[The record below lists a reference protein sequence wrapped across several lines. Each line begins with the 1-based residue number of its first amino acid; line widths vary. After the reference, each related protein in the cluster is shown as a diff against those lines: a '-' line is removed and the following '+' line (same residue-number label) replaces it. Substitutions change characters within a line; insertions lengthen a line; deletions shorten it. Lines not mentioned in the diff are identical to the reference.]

1 MKSVGTMFFVPI
13 QLFSVKSKKE
23 PKCLAWNPKKKS
35 FWPVNRG
42 RYKSQALVS
51 YIFVYYLR
59 LSIVPFS
66 YGQNRKE
73 QVVLTRCRIGHSRLT
88 HSYLLNNEERPE
100 CIPCNSNFSLKYVL
114 IECVVVADVRQTFYN
129 TKQGRIQDLWLGG
142 AWVGEGSGD
151 RLMS

>member
-1 MKSVGTMFFVPI
+1 MF
-13 QLFSVKSKKE
+13 SMEAKKTRF
-23 PKCLAWNPKKKS
+23 C
-35 FWPVNRG
+35 PVNRG

-100 CIPCNSNFSLKYVL
+100 CIPCNSNFSLKHVL
-114 IECVVVADVRQTFYN
+114 IDCVDVADVRQTFYN

-142 AWVGEGSGD
+142 A
-151 RLMS
+151 